1 MGFPPLVSECIVIL
15 VNGPTK
21 KTQSILPLLHPI
33 LPPNHCAC
41 LLVNRSSAAFRIDRH
56 ETRCSALLTELYFPE
71 LPSAT
76 VPPYTKA
83 IKRAGEV
90 YGGIP
95 VGLTWRQPFCFDVVS
110 YTRRKHPA
118 VKPSV
123 EPVRSAATLGEGQGA
138 HGTPRKE
145 AKRRASCHR
154 TRLRAN
160 RLRLIMRKSRAK
172 SIIASKLFSGK
183 PGHTRLTNAL
193 TIGDMITQSARCR
206 RPDSIKWR
214 ELWLPP
220 MR

>member
-1 MGFPPLVSECIVIL
+1 MGFPPFVSECIVIL

-110 YTRRKHPA
+110 YTRRKYA
-118 VKPSV
+118 ALKPSV
-123 EPVRSAATLGEGQGA
+123 ESVRSTLNTRQ
-138 HGTPRKE
+138 
-145 AKRRASCHR
+145 RRRGSRYAPQTSQKAGLVPQNE
-154 TRLRAN
+154 TAN
-160 RLRLIMRKSRAK
+160 QPPLTSHAQ
-172 SIIASKLFSGK
+172 K
-183 PGHTRLTNAL
+183 PGEIDHSEQTFFGETTTTRTAAL
-193 TIGDMITQSARCR
+193 TIGVMISQSATSR
-206 RPDSIKWR
+206 RSDSIK
-214 ELWLPP
+214 LA
-220 MR
+220 